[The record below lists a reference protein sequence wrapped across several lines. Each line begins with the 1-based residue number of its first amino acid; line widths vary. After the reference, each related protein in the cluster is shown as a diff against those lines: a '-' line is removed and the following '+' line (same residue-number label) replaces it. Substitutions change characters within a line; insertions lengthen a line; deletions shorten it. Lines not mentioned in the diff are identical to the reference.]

1 MSSVYAIVSVA
12 DESGPG
18 RVLLRGSRRMCR
30 QAMFS
35 GALTFIERG
44 FRVERTGNDARLRV
58 FHRTTGELEIERHL
72 IALDI

>member
-1 MSSVYAIVSVA
+1 MYAIVSVA

-18 RVLLRGSRRMCR
+18 RVLVKGSRRMCR

-35 GALTFIERG
+35 GALMFIERG

-58 FHRTTGELEIERHL
+58 FDRVTGELEVERHV